1 VQATLELGE
10 GPADTV
16 QSYLGLRSCG
26 FRDGRFLLNGLPHYL
41 RMVLHQGY
49 WPESHLTA
57 PSAEALR
64 REVELIRELGFNG
77 VRVHQ
82 KVEDPRFLAW
92 CDRLGLLAWDEMP
105 SAYEF
110 SPRSVE
116 AITGEWLEVLRRDA
130 SHPSVV
136 AWVPLNESW
145 GVRHIGATSGPR
157 HLASGLYH
165 LTHAMDGTRP
175 VVSNDGWEHTV
186 SDLWTVHDY
195 AGAETLRRRY
205 GTPEAV
211 AAVLRGSGPAGR
223 RVLLDDGDD
232 RGQPVILSEFG
243 GLSFAPRPGED
254 GWGYDLVRSDAE
266 LHDRLRELFD
276 AVRACEP
283 LAGFCYTQLTD
294 TLQETNGLLDDQRRP
309 KLPIEQL
316 RALVTGKG

>member
-1 VQATLELGE
+1 
-10 GPADTV
+10 
-16 QSYLGLRSCG
+16 
-26 FRDGRFLLNGLPHYL
+26 
-41 RMVLHQGY
+41 
-49 WPESHLTA
+49 
-57 PSAEALR
+57 
-64 REVELIRELGFNG
+64 
-77 VRVHQ
+77 
-82 KVEDPRFLAW
+82 
-92 CDRLGLLAWDEMP
+92 MP